1 MGEGDFL
8 VKVMG
13 IVDVIA
19 AILIAVAD
27 IPIIGPLK
35 WILVAILA
43 AKGIPSLL
51 A

>member
-1 MGEGDFL
+1 MVDDFL
-8 VKVMG
+8 VKILG
-13 IVDVIA
+13 ITDIAA
-19 AILIAVAD
+19 AILLAVVNV
-27 IPIIGPLK
+27 PIIGNLK